1 MSQESESQVVVT
13 LPDGSELSV
22 DQGASV
28 QDVAFAIGPGLG
40 EDTVAGVV
48 DGDLVAAEHPVH
60 DGADV
65 VIVTD
70 GSEEYLRVMR
80 HSAAHVLA
88 QAVERLYDDVALAIG
103 PPTDE
108 GFYYDFDGIEV
119 DAEDRERIEAEMRE
133 IVAADHEIVRE
144 EVSREAARERLE
156 GQPYKLELL
165 AEFDEDEPVT
175 FYSQGEWSDLCAG
188 PHVASTG
195 EIGAVSLEE
204 TAGAYWRG
212 DEDEAMLTRVYGT
225 AFESEGDLED
235 YHERKREAERRDHR
249 RIGREMD
256 LFSVPEHSP
265 GCAHFHPNGM
275 TIRRELE
282 AFVRPRNDELGY
294 DEVWTPEL
302 NTTDLW
308 KTSGHYEHFSAEG
321 EMFVWEQDG
330 QEYGLKP
337 MNCANHAHLYQ
348 RERRSYRELPVRY
361 SEFGTVYRNE
371 RSGSLSGLLRV
382 RGFTQDD
389 GHAFVARDGIAEE
402 VTNTLA
408 VIDEMYDAFDLDV
421 HYVLETQPEDSFGDD
436 DLWEEA
442 EGALRDALEAG
453 GREYDVHEGDG
464 AFYGP
469 KVGFDVEDAIGR
481 EWTIGTVQLDFVQ
494 PERFDLVYVDEHN
507 EERRPVMIHRALLG
521 SFERFVGFITEHF
534 AGNFP
539 LWLAPEQVRVLPLS
553 EDSMEYAEAVADE
566 LRDDDFRVDL
576 RMGDT
581 TLQRRIRAGHDDRV
595 PYMVIVGS
603 DEEDAGTVSVRDRQE
618 REARDVDLDD
628 LRAHLLAE
636 REEKRV
642 APDFLD

>member
-1 MSQESESQVVVT
+1 MSQEPESRLVVT
-13 LPDGSELSV
+13 LPDGTEL
-22 DQGASV
+22 
-28 QDVAFAIGPGLG
+28 DVAAGATVEDVAHAIGPGLG
-40 EDTVAGVV
+40 EDCVAGVV
-48 DGDLVAAEHPVH
+48 DDDLVAAAHPVH
-60 DGADV
+60 DGAEV
-65 VIVTD
+65 VVVTE
-70 GSEEYLRVMR
+70 GSDEYLQVMR
-80 HSAAHVLA
+80 HTAAHVLA
-88 QAVERLYDDVALAIG
+88 QAVQRIYDDVDLAIG
-103 PPTDE
+103 PPTDD
-108 GFYYDFDGIEV
+108 GFYYDFDGVDV
-119 DAEDRERIEAEMRE
+119 DAEDRERIEAEME
-133 IVAADHEIVRE
+133 AIVEADHEVVRE
-144 EVSREAARERLE
+144 AVSREAARERLE

-165 AEFDEDEPVT
+165 EEFDDDEQVT
-175 FYSQGEWSDLCAG
+175 FYRQGEWADLCAG

-195 EIGAVSLEE
+195 DIGTVALEE

-212 DEDEAMLTRVYGT
+212 DEANAMLTRVYGT
-225 AFESEGDLED
+225 AFESESDLEA
-235 YHERKREAERRDHR
+235 HRERKREAERRDHR

-282 AFVRPRNDELGY
+282 QFVRPRNDELGY
-294 DEVWTPEL
+294 DEVSTPEL

-308 KTSGHYEHFSAEG
+308 KKSGHYEHFSAEG

-330 QEYGLKP
+330 TEYGLKP

-389 GHAFVARDGIAEE
+389 GHAFVARDGIEAE
-402 VTNTLA
+402 VRRTLD
-408 VIDEMYDAFDLDV
+408 VIDEMYEAFDLDV
-421 HYVLETQPEDSFGDD
+421 HYALETQPDDSFGDD
-436 DLWEEA
+436 ALWEEA
-442 EGALRDALEAG
+442 EGALREALASA
-453 GREYDVHEGDG
+453 GREYDVAEGDG

-469 KVGFDVEDAIGR
+469 KVAFDVEDAIGR

-494 PERFDLVYVDEHN
+494 PERFDLVYVDENN

-521 SFERFVGFITEHF
+521 SFERFMGFITEHF

-553 EDSMEYAEAVADE
+553 EDAMEYAEAVADD
-566 LRDDDFRVDL
+566 LRADDLRVDVV
-576 RMGDT
+576 MGDS

-603 DEEDAGTVSVRDRQE
+603 DEAEAGTISVRDRQE
-618 REARDVDLDD
+618 RETRDVDPDAFREH
-628 LRAHLLAE
+628 LRAE